1 MSDKKI
7 LDIINSVNKIIKLKD
22 PTYVTLEKWKRP
34 NGLKI
39 SQIRVPIG
47 VIGIIYES
55 RPNVTADASAL
66 SLKSGNT
73 IILRGGSESFYS
85 SNAIVKS
92 IRKGLKKTAVP
103 VECVQMI
110 NTIDRKAVDVLLS
123 MNNYIVGISINAKMR
138 RTGICGATE
147 TLLCHKD
154 VKQTILPEV
163 IDSLSSAGCEIRGDK
178 EVKKLSK
185 VIISA
190 NERDWTTE
198 YLDSII
204 SVKIVSNVNEAITH
218 IEKYG
223 SNHTDSIITE
233 NNKTAELFLEKV
245 NSAIVLHNASPQYA
259 DGGEFGMGAEMGIAT
274 GKLHARGPVG
284 LEQLTTYKY
293 QIRGKGQVRP

>member
-1 MSDKKI
+1 MKNITDIKKSLEKIGLKSQNASKVLINLSTAQKNKALSSIANEIKKDSKNILNNNKKDINNAKIKNLSVPLIDRLMLNEQRIKDMVDGVRAIEKLSDPVGKE
-7 LDIINSVNKIIKLKD
+7 IK
-22 PTYVTLEKWKRP
+22 KWKRP

-123 MNNYIVGISINAKMR
+123 MNNYF
-138 RTGICGATE
+138 
-147 TLLCHKD
+147 
-154 VKQTILPEV
+154 
-163 IDSLSSAGCEIRGDK
+163 
-178 EVKKLSK
+178 
-185 VIISA
+185 
-190 NERDWTTE
+190 
-198 YLDSII
+198 
-204 SVKIVSNVNEAITH
+204 
-218 IEKYG
+218 KY
-223 SNHTDSIITE
+223 I
-233 NNKTAELFLEKV
+233 FC
-245 NSAIVLHNASPQYA
+245 
-259 DGGEFGMGAEMGIAT
+259 
-274 GKLHARGPVG
+274 
-284 LEQLTTYKY
+284 
-293 QIRGKGQVRP
+293 